1 LKLKGALKGMAA
13 TLSDYE
19 EEDEEKAYRV
29 RAFSR
34 TFETDSFS
42 NDDLIEEELAEAQRK
57 TNAKFEELCL
67 SIEREERI
75 NKVLTEDKNRL
86 LSTVSTLEDEN
97 TFLNSNLT
105 NMLKNV
111 RMMNKGTKMLDD
123 MLETGRIPGDTIGL
137 GFDNQYKE
145 EVKATPKKKESL
157 RKKIQEKTFDQMS
170 QHHAQQQP
178 QHPARLKKL
187 KSDNMSH
194 HHAPQRNSHLKSKQG
209 SAKRCSRCGKIG
221 HIQSECFKK
230 RADIKKNLKKK
241 IKPKN
246 KRYQEVSQIKNGQC
260 LTAKK
265 EGNMTSQ
272 KMSQHQYTK

>member
-1 LKLKGALKGMAA
+1 MAA

-209 SAKRCSRCGKIG
+209 SAKRCSHCGKIG

-241 IKPKN
+241 TKPKN